1 MKNKV
6 VKTKKDDDYYNELIE
21 VFIMLI
27 LALVFVS
34 FIEST
39 ENKISIEENSLYN
52 LQTDVMNIM
61 LYDTP
66 IPIIKSL
73 TEEQKSKLI
82 IINKDIDNCMER
94 KQQLGASGLSECY
107 KKMNSYLMSLKL
119 AFQIDWFLIINLSGR
134 RDS

>member
-1 MKNKV
+1 MKNEV

-107 KKMNSYLMSLKL
+107 KKNE
-119 AFQIDWFLIINLSGR
+119 FLFNEIKVGYSDRLIFNN
-134 RDS
+134 

>member
-6 VKTKKDDDYYNELIE
+6 VKTKKDDDSYNELFE
-21 VFIMLI
+21 TLIMLI
-27 LALVFVS
+27 LALVLVS

-39 ENKISIEENSLYN
+39 ENKMSTEEISLYN

-73 TEEQKSKLI
+73 TEDQKSKLI
-82 IINKDIDNCMER
+82 IINRNIDNCM
-94 KQQLGASGLSECY
+94 
-107 KKMNSYLMSLKL
+107 
-119 AFQIDWFLIINLSGR
+119 
-134 RDS
+134 

>member
-94 KQQLGASGLSECY
+94 K
-107 KKMNSYLMSLKL
+107 
-119 AFQIDWFLIINLSGR
+119 
-134 RDS
+134 

>member
-1 MKNKV
+1 MLKQ
-6 VKTKKDDDYYNELIE
+6 KKDDDYYNELLE
-21 VFIMLI
+21 VIIMLI
-27 LALVFVS
+27 LALVLVS

-39 ENKISIEENSLYN
+39 ENDISPEESSLYN

-73 TEEQKSKLI
+73 TEDQKSKLI
-82 IINKDIDNCMER
+82 IINRNIDNCMKR

-107 KKMNSYLMSLKL
+107 KKNEFLFNELKVG
-119 AFQIDWFLIINLSGR
+119 FSDRLIFNN
-134 RDS
+134 

>member
-6 VKTKKDDDYYNELIE
+6 VKTKKDDDSYNELFE
-21 VFIMLI
+21 VLIMLI
-27 LALVFVS
+27 LALVLVS

-82 IINKDIDNCMER
+82 IIN
-94 KQQLGASGLSECY
+94 
-107 KKMNSYLMSLKL
+107 
-119 AFQIDWFLIINLSGR
+119 
-134 RDS
+134 

>member
-6 VKTKKDDDYYNELIE
+6 VKTKKDDDSYNELFE
-21 VFIMLI
+21 TLIMLI
-27 LALVFVS
+27 LALVLVS

-39 ENKISIEENSLYN
+39 ENKMSTEEISLYN

-82 IINKDIDNCMER
+82 IINRNIDNCMVR
-94 KQQLGASGLSECY
+94 KQQLGVSGLSECY
-107 KKMNSYLMSLKL
+107 KKNEFLFNELKVGYS
-119 AFQIDWFLIINLSGR
+119 DRLIFNN
-134 RDS
+134 

>member
-6 VKTKKDDDYYNELIE
+6 VKTKKDDDSYNELFE
-21 VFIMLI
+21 TLIMLI
-27 LALVFVS
+27 LALVLVS

-39 ENKISIEENSLYN
+39 ENKMSTEEISLYN

-73 TEEQKSKLI
+73 TEDQKSKLI
-82 IINKDIDNCMER
+82 IINRNIDNCMVR
-94 KQQLGASGLSECY
+94 KQQLGVSGLSECY
-107 KKMNSYLMSLKL
+107 KKNEFLFNELKVGYS
-119 AFQIDWFLIINLSGR
+119 DRLIFNN
-134 RDS
+134 

>member
-6 VKTKKDDDYYNELIE
+6 VKTKKDDDSYNELLE
-21 VFIMLI
+21 VLIMLI
-27 LALVFVS
+27 LALVLVS
-34 FIEST
+34 CIESN
-39 ENKISIEENSLYN
+39 ENKMSTEEISLYN

-73 TEEQKSKLI
+73 TEDQKSKLI
-82 IINKDIDNCMER
+82 IINRNIDNCMER

-107 KKMNSYLMSLKL
+107 KKMNYYLMNLRL
-119 AFQIDWFLIINLSGR
+119 VFQIDWFLIIKLSDR
-134 RDS
+134 RDR

>member
-82 IINKDIDNCMER
+82 IINKDIDNYMER

-107 KKMNSYLMSLKL
+107 KKNEFLFNELKVG
-119 AFQIDWFLIINLSGR
+119 FSDRLIFNN
-134 RDS
+134 

>member
-1 MKNKV
+1 MKSKV
-6 VKTKKDDDYYNELIE
+6 VKTKKDDDYYNELLE
-21 VFIMLI
+21 VIIMLI
-27 LALVFVS
+27 LALVLVS

-39 ENKISIEENSLYN
+39 ENKMSTEESSLYN

-82 IINKDIDNCMER
+82 IINRNIDNCMKR
-94 KQQLGASGLSECY
+94 KQQLGVSGLSECY
-107 KKMNSYLMSLKL
+107 NKNELLFNELKVGYS
-119 AFQIDWFLIINLSGR
+119 DRLIFK
-134 RDS
+134 

>member
-6 VKTKKDDDYYNELIE
+6 VKTKKDDDSYNELFE
-21 VFIMLI
+21 VIIMLI
-27 LALVFVS
+27 LALVLVS

-39 ENKISIEENSLYN
+39 ENKMSTEESSLYN

-82 IINKDIDNCMER
+82 IINRNIDNCMKR
-94 KQQLGASGLSECY
+94 KQQLGVSGLSECY
-107 KKMNSYLMSLKL
+107 NKNELLFNELKVGYS
-119 AFQIDWFLIINLSGR
+119 DRLIFNN
-134 RDS
+134 

>member
-6 VKTKKDDDYYNELIE
+6 VKTKKDDDSYNELFE
-21 VFIMLI
+21 TLIMLI
-27 LALVFVS
+27 LALVLVS

-39 ENKISIEENSLYN
+39 ENKMSTEEISLYN

-73 TEEQKSKLI
+73 TEDQKSKLI
-82 IINKDIDNCMER
+82 IINRNIDNCMER
-94 KQQLGASGLSECY
+94 KQQ
-107 KKMNSYLMSLKL
+107 
-119 AFQIDWFLIINLSGR
+119 
-134 RDS
+134 

>member
-94 KQQLGASGLSECY
+94 
-107 KKMNSYLMSLKL
+107 
-119 AFQIDWFLIINLSGR
+119 
-134 RDS
+134 

>member
-1 MKNKV
+1 MKNEV
-6 VKTKKDDDYYNELIE
+6 VKTKKDDDSYNELLE
-21 VFIMLI
+21 VLIMLI
-27 LALVFVS
+27 LALVLVS

-39 ENKISIEENSLYN
+39 ENKMSTEEISLYN

-82 IINKDIDNCMER
+82 IINRNIDNCMER
-94 KQQLGASGLSECY
+94 KQQLGVSGLSECY
-107 KKMNSYLMSLKL
+107 KKNEFLFNELKIG
-119 AFQIDWFLIINLSGR
+119 FSDRLIFNN
-134 RDS
+134 

>member
-6 VKTKKDDDYYNELIE
+6 VKTKKDDDSYNELLE
-21 VFIMLI
+21 VLIMLI
-27 LALVFVS
+27 LALVLVS

-39 ENKISIEENSLYN
+39 ENKMSTEEISLYN

-73 TEEQKSKLI
+73 TEDQKSKLI
-82 IINKDIDNCMER
+82 IINRNIDNCMER

-107 KKMNSYLMSLKL
+107 KKNELLFNELKVV
-119 AFQIDWFLIINLSGR
+119 FSDRLIFNN
-134 RDS
+134 

>member
-6 VKTKKDDDYYNELIE
+6 VKTKKDDDSYNELLE
-21 VFIMLI
+21 VLIMLI
-27 LALVFVS
+27 LALVLVS

-39 ENKISIEENSLYN
+39 ENKMSTEEISLYN

-82 IINKDIDNCMER
+82 IINRNIDNCMER
-94 KQQLGASGLSECY
+94 KQQLGVSGLSECY
-107 KKMNSYLMSLKL
+107 KKNEFLFNELKVGYS
-119 AFQIDWFLIINLSGR
+119 DRLIFNN
-134 RDS
+134 

>member
-6 VKTKKDDDYYNELIE
+6 VKTKKDDDYYNELLE
-21 VFIMLI
+21 VIIMLI
-27 LALVFVS
+27 LALVLVS

-39 ENKISIEENSLYN
+39 ENDISPEESSLYK

-82 IINKDIDNCMER
+82 IINRNIDNCMER

-107 KKMNSYLMSLKL
+107 KKNE
-119 AFQIDWFLIINLSGR
+119 FLFNELRVGYSDRLIFNN
-134 RDS
+134 

>member
-6 VKTKKDDDYYNELIE
+6 VKTKKDDDYYNELLE
-21 VFIMLI
+21 VLIMLI
-27 LALVFVS
+27 LALVLVS

-39 ENKISIEENSLYN
+39 ENKMSTEEISLYN

-73 TEEQKSKLI
+73 TEDQKSKLI
-82 IINKDIDNCMER
+82 IINRNIDNCMER
-94 KQQLGASGLSECY
+94 KQQLGVSGLSECY
-107 KKMNSYLMSLKL
+107 NKNELLFNELRVGYS
-119 AFQIDWFLIINLSGR
+119 DRLIFNN
-134 RDS
+134 

>member
-6 VKTKKDDDYYNELIE
+6 VKTKKDDDYYNELLE
-21 VFIMLI
+21 VIIMLI
-27 LALVFVS
+27 LALVLVS

-39 ENKISIEENSLYN
+39 ENDISPEESSLYN

-82 IINKDIDNCMER
+82 IINRNIDNCMER

-107 KKMNSYLMSLKL
+107 KKMNSYLMNWGLVIR
-119 AFQIDWFLIINLSGR
+119 IDWFLIIKLSDR
-134 RDS
+134 RDR

>member
-6 VKTKKDDDYYNELIE
+6 VKTKKDDDSYNELLE
-21 VFIMLI
+21 VLIMLI
-27 LALVFVS
+27 LALVLVS

-39 ENKISIEENSLYN
+39 ENKMSAEESSLYN

-82 IINKDIDNCMER
+82 IINRNIDNCMKR
-94 KQQLGASGLSECY
+94 KQQLGVSGLSECY
-107 KKMNSYLMSLKL
+107 NKNELLFNELKVGYS
-119 AFQIDWFLIINLSGR
+119 DRLIFNN
-134 RDS
+134 

>member
-6 VKTKKDDDYYNELIE
+6 VKTKKDDDSYNELFE
-21 VFIMLI
+21 TLIMLI
-27 LALVFVS
+27 LALVLVS

-39 ENKISIEENSLYN
+39 ENKMSTEESSLYN

-82 IINKDIDNCMER
+82 IINRNIDNCMKR
-94 KQQLGASGLSECY
+94 KQQLGVSGLSECY
-107 KKMNSYLMSLKL
+107 NKNELLFNELKVGYS
-119 AFQIDWFLIINLSGR
+119 IY
-134 RDS
+134 

>member
-6 VKTKKDDDYYNELIE
+6 VKTKKDDDSYNELFE
-21 VFIMLI
+21 VIIMLI
-27 LALVFVS
+27 LALVLVS

-39 ENKISIEENSLYN
+39 ENKMSTEESSLYN

-82 IINKDIDNCMER
+82 IINRNIDNCMKR
-94 KQQLGASGLSECY
+94 KRQLGVSGLSECY
-107 KKMNSYLMSLKL
+107 NKNELLFNELKVGYS
-119 AFQIDWFLIINLSGR
+119 DRLIFNN
-134 RDS
+134 

>member
-73 TEEQKSKLI
+73 T
-82 IINKDIDNCMER
+82 
-94 KQQLGASGLSECY
+94 
-107 KKMNSYLMSLKL
+107 
-119 AFQIDWFLIINLSGR
+119 
-134 RDS
+134 

>member
-6 VKTKKDDDYYNELIE
+6 VKTKKDDDSYNELFE
-21 VFIMLI
+21 TLIMLI
-27 LALVFVS
+27 LALVLVS

-39 ENKISIEENSLYN
+39 ENKMSTEEISLYN

-82 IINKDIDNCMER
+82 IINRNIDNCMVR
-94 KQQLGASGLSECY
+94 KQQLDASGLLECY
-107 KKMNSYLMSLKL
+107 EKNELLFNELKVGYS
-119 AFQIDWFLIINLSGR
+119 DRLIFK
-134 RDS
+134 

>member
-61 LYDTP
+61 IYDTP

-107 KKMNSYLMSLKL
+107 KKNEFLFNELKVG
-119 AFQIDWFLIINLSGR
+119 FSDRLIFNN
-134 RDS
+134 

>member
-1 MKNKV
+1 MKNEV
-6 VKTKKDDDYYNELIE
+6 VKTKKDDDSYNELLE
-21 VFIMLI
+21 VLIMLI
-27 LALVFVS
+27 LALVLVS

-39 ENKISIEENSLYN
+39 ENKMSTEEISLYN

-82 IINKDIDNCMER
+82 IINRNIDNCMER
-94 KQQLGASGLSECY
+94 KQQLGVSGLSECY
-107 KKMNSYLMSLKL
+107 NKNELLFNELKVGYS
-119 AFQIDWFLIINLSGR
+119 DRLIFNN
-134 RDS
+134 

>member
-119 AFQIDWFLIINLSGR
+119 AFQIDWFLIINLSDR

>member
-82 IINKDIDNCMER
+82 IINKDIDNCM
-94 KQQLGASGLSECY
+94 
-107 KKMNSYLMSLKL
+107 
-119 AFQIDWFLIINLSGR
+119 
-134 RDS
+134 

>member
-6 VKTKKDDDYYNELIE
+6 VKTKKDDDYYNELLE
-21 VFIMLI
+21 VIIMLI
-27 LALVFVS
+27 LALVLVS

-39 ENKISIEENSLYN
+39 ENKMSTEEISLYN

-82 IINKDIDNCMER
+82 IINKNIDNCMER
-94 KQQLGASGLSECY
+94 KQQLDASGLLECY
-107 KKMNSYLMSLKL
+107 KKNELLFNELKVGYS
-119 AFQIDWFLIINLSGR
+119 DRLIFK
-134 RDS
+134 

>member
-119 AFQIDWFLIINLSGR
+119 AFQID
-134 RDS
+134 

>member
-1 MKNKV
+1 
-6 VKTKKDDDYYNELIE
+6 
-21 VFIMLI
+21 
-27 LALVFVS
+27 
-34 FIEST
+34 
-39 ENKISIEENSLYN
+39 
-52 LQTDVMNIM
+52 MNIM

-119 AFQIDWFLIINLSGR
+119 AFQID
-134 RDS
+134 

>member
-6 VKTKKDDDYYNELIE
+6 VKTKKDDDSYNALFETL
-21 VFIMLI
+21 IMLI
-27 LALVFVS
+27 LALVLVS

-39 ENKISIEENSLYN
+39 ENKMSTEEISLYN

-66 IPIIKSL
+66 IPIIRSL

-82 IINKDIDNCMER
+82 IINRNIDNCMKR
-94 KQQLGASGLSECY
+94 KQQLGVSGLSECY
-107 KKMNSYLMSLKL
+107 NKNELLFNELKVGYS
-119 AFQIDWFLIINLSGR
+119 DRLIFNN
-134 RDS
+134 

>member
-6 VKTKKDDDYYNELIE
+6 VKTKKDDDSYNELFE
-21 VFIMLI
+21 VIIMLI
-27 LALVFVS
+27 LALVLVS

-39 ENKISIEENSLYN
+39 ENKMSTEESSLYN

-66 IPIIKSL
+66 IPIMKSL

-82 IINKDIDNCMER
+82 IINRNIDNCMKR
-94 KQQLGASGLSECY
+94 KQQLGVSGLSECY
-107 KKMNSYLMSLKL
+107 NKNELLFNELKVGYS
-119 AFQIDWFLIINLSGR
+119 DRLIFNN
-134 RDS
+134 

>member
-1 MKNKV
+1 MKSKV
-6 VKTKKDDDYYNELIE
+6 VKTKKDDDYYNELLE
-21 VFIMLI
+21 VIIMLI
-27 LALVFVS
+27 LALVLVS

-39 ENKISIEENSLYN
+39 ENKMSTEESSLYN

-82 IINKDIDNCMER
+82 IINRNIDNCMER
-94 KQQLGASGLSECY
+94 KQQLGVSRLSECY
-107 KKMNSYLMSLKL
+107 NKNELLFNELKVGYS
-119 AFQIDWFLIINLSGR
+119 DRLIFNN
-134 RDS
+134 

>member
-6 VKTKKDDDYYNELIE
+6 VKTKKDDDSYNELFE
-21 VFIMLI
+21 TLIMLI
-27 LALVFVS
+27 LALVLVS

-39 ENKISIEENSLYN
+39 ENKMSTDESSLYN

-82 IINKDIDNCMER
+82 IINRNIDNCMKR
-94 KQQLGASGLSECY
+94 KQQLGVSGLSECY
-107 KKMNSYLMSLKL
+107 NKNELLFNELKVGYS
-119 AFQIDWFLIINLSGR
+119 DRLIFNN
-134 RDS
+134 